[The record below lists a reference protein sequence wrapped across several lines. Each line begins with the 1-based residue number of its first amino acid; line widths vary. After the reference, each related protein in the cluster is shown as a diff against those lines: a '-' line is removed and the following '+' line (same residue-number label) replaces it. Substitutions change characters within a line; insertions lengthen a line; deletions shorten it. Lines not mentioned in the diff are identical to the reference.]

1 METAESVEI
10 SNKIAPELCLLNCP
24 EHPPIEADVAA
35 VDDVHSLVEQQPDF
49 AAHFLVEHTVGVEGT
64 GVRVSV

>member
-10 SNKIAPELCLLNCP
+10 SNKIATELCLPNCP
-24 EHPPIEADVAA
+24 GHPPIEAAVAV

-49 AAHFLVEHTVGVEGT
+49 AAHFLV
-64 GVRVSV
+64 